1 MKYVGLAVVLA
12 VFSVSC
18 GSTST
23 PTTPAV
29 VNPTFTAAM
38 LPANEAPNPITNAES
53 TASGSVVVTFVTTK
67 DTAGNVTS
75 AVGTAVV
82 TMQGFPA
89 GSSVTLAHIHTGAT
103 GVAGPVLVPF
113 LPPNGTTAVVN
124 GGLTFTQTTNLTGD
138 QATSIINNPAG
149 FYFNV
154 HTALNPGGVMRAQLV
169 KTQ

>member
-12 VFSVSC
+12 VLSVSC
-18 GSTST
+18 GSKTA
-23 PTTPAV
+23 TTPSV

-38 LPANEAPNPITNAES
+38 LPANEAPNPITGTEQ
-53 TASGSVVVTFVTTK
+53 TATGSVTITFVTTK
-67 DTAGNVTS
+67 DAAGNVTS

-89 GSSVTLAHIHTGAT
+89 GSNVTLAHIHTGAA
-103 GVAGPVLVPF
+103 GVAGGVLVPF
-113 LPPNGTTAVVN
+113 LPPAGTTPVVN
-124 GGLTFTQTTNLTGD
+124 GALSFTQTANLTGD

-154 HTALNPGGVMRAQLV
+154 HTQQNPGGVMRGQLV